1 MSSKN
6 HYDNG
11 AVLVF
16 VIAMAAA
23 LMAPEHLASAPRPG
37 TADSSGASPK
47 ERHKPVLVIV
57 IVSDDPVFRAR
68 EQQLAT
74 QLELTLDE
82 FAIERF
88 RPDKAYLEAAT
99 PLGDPSFSSLSLP
112 KKLKLVQPFVSRVG
126 AVAVIWMEDGGDGA
140 AFLHVASQS
149 TDRAFVRIIRARGGP
164 NVEEELA
171 FAAQELLGQ
180 VYMLSNPEHRPIE
193 EAVERVM
200 NEARTLRPPS
210 VNWGVLPFLETGG
223 GVYGHEG
230 SSFRLGGGI
239 AAESIVGEL
248 FFARLSVAV
257 LAGPFMEP
265 RDGVV
270 SGWSIEPGLKLG
282 LSWEVTDRIRIG
294 FFVGAAPVYL
304 AANMSLGTGD
314 HQASNWWNFH
324 GTAGADLRFSL
335 GDRIA
340 VVVDPSLGFWAVRK
354 SFYRVSDDSAVLR
367 TPFIGWNI
375 SAGVLVSI
383 W

>member
-1 MSSKN
+1 M
-6 HYDNG
+6 
-11 AVLVF
+11 LVF
-16 VIAMAAA
+16 VIVTAAA
-23 LMAPEHLASAPRPG
+23 LMAPEHLASASQPG
-37 TADSSGASPK
+37 TVDSSGVSPK
-47 ERHKPVLVIV
+47 ERHKPVLVVV
-57 IVSDDPVFRAR
+57 IASDDPVFRAR

-88 RPDKAYLEAAT
+88 KPDKAHLEAAT
-99 PLGDPSFSSLSLP
+99 PLDDPSFSSLSLP
-112 KKLKLVQPFVSRVG
+112 KKLKIVQPFASRVG

-149 TDRAFVRIIRARGGP
+149 TDRAFVRIVRAKGGP

-180 VYMLSNPEHRPIE
+180 VYMLSNPENKSIE
-193 EAVERVM
+193 KVVERVM
-200 NEARTLRPPS
+200 DETRALRPTS
-210 VNWGVLPFLETGG
+210 VDWGVLPFLETGG
-223 GVYGHEG
+223 GVHGHDG
-230 SSFRLGGGI
+230 ASFRFGGGI
-239 AAESIVGEL
+239 AAESIVGGL
-248 FFARLSVAV
+248 FFARLSVAA

-265 RDGVV
+265 KDGVV

-282 LSWEVTDRIRIG
+282 LSWEVANRVRIG
-294 FFVGAAPVYL
+294 FAVGAAPVYSETH
-304 AANMSLGTGD
+304 MSLGTGD
-314 HQASNWWNFH
+314 HLASDWWNFH
-324 GTAGADLRFSL
+324 GTVGADLRLYL

-354 SFYRVSDDSAVLR
+354 SFYRVSDDSVVLR
-367 TPFIGWNI
+367 TPFVGWNI

>member
-16 VIAMAAA
+16 IIVTVVA
-23 LMAPEHLASAPRPG
+23 LTAPEHLASAPLPG
-37 TADSSGASPK
+37 AAGSGGVSPK
-47 ERHKPVLVIV
+47 ERHKPVLVVV
-57 IVSDDPVFRAR
+57 ISSDDPVFRTR

-88 RPDKAYLEAAT
+88 SPDKAHLEAAT

-112 KKLKLVQPFVSRVG
+112 RKLTLVQPLVSRVG
-126 AVAVIWMEDGGDGA
+126 AVAVIWMEDGGNGA
-140 AFLHVASQS
+140 AFLNVASQS
-149 TDRAFVRIIRARGGP
+149 TDRAFVRIVRAKGGP

-180 VYMLSNPEHRPIE
+180 VYMLSNPEHKSIE
-193 EAVERVM
+193 KVVERVM
-200 NEARTLRPPS
+200 DETRALRPTS
-210 VNWGVLPFLETGG
+210 VDWGVLPFLETGG
-223 GVYGHEG
+223 GVYGHDG
-230 SSFRLGGGI
+230 ASFRFGGGI
-239 AAESIVGEL
+239 AAESIVGGL
-248 FFARLSVAV
+248 FFARLSVAA

-265 RDGVV
+265 KDGVV

-294 FFVGAAPVYL
+294 FAVGAAPVYS
-304 AANMSLGTGD
+304 ATHMSLGTGD
-314 HQASNWWNFH
+314 HLASDWWNFH
-324 GTAGADLRFSL
+324 GTAGADLRLSL

-340 VVVDPSLGFWAVRK
+340 VVVDPSLGFWAIRK
-354 SFYRVSDDSAVLR
+354 SFYRVSDDSVVLR

-375 SAGVLVSI
+375 SVGVLVSI